1 MVVNRLP
8 YLTLHSHT
16 RSEADRSEWSFTV
29 ASDDGSTQLGVSDIE
44 PEISGERLELLSVIR
59 GLEALDQPSNV
70 TIVTSSR
77 YVTQGLAYGLDEW
90 RRNGWTW
97 QCYGRRA
104 EINNADLW
112 RRLDHLLDFH
122 RVECRYLRVDRP
134 RRAATAVAGPTHQPQ
149 SGVGRWLRSIVHG
162 DGRDRIDGE
171 RRESAQPAPPRRSA
185 SCNGPHWN
193 RASVAASAS

>member
-8 YLTLHSHT
+8 YLTLHAHT
-16 RSEADRSEWSFTV
+16 RSEADRREWSFTV

-44 PEISGERLELLSVIR
+44 PEVTGERLELLSVIR

-70 TIVTSSR
+70 TVVTSSR

-90 RRNGWTW
+90 RRTGWTW
-97 QCYGRRA
+97 QFYGRRE

-112 RRLDHLLDFH
+112 RRLDHLLDYH

-134 RRAATAVAGPTHQPQ
+134 RRTAAVATCSTQQPP
-149 SGVGRWLRSIVHG
+149 SRLKRWLRSVVGG
-162 DGRDRIDGE
+162 DDRDQAYRE
-171 RRESAQPAPPRRSA
+171 RRETVEQASPRRTA

-193 RASVAASAS
+193 RAAMGASTG

>member
-8 YLTLHSHT
+8 YLTLHSHA
-16 RSEADRSEWSFTV
+16 RSGADRSEWSFTV

-70 TIVTSSR
+70 TVVTSSR

-90 RRNGWTW
+90 RRNDWTW
-97 QCYGRRA
+97 QCYGRRE

-134 RRAATAVAGPTHQPQ
+134 RRVTSTAARSAHQPP
-149 SGVGRWLRSIVHG
+149 SRVGRWLRSIVNG
-162 DGRDRIDGE
+162 DGRDQIDGK
-171 RRESAQPAPPRRSA
+171 RRERVESEPRRRLA
-185 SCNGPHWN
+185 SCSGPHWK
-193 RASVAASAS
+193 RAAVGASAG

>member
-29 ASDDGSTQLGVSDIE
+29 AADDGSTQLGVSDVE
-44 PEISGERLELLSVIR
+44 PEVSGERLELLSVIR

-70 TIVTSSR
+70 TVVTSSR
-77 YVTQGLAYGLDEW
+77 YVTQGLGYGLDEW

-97 QCYGRRA
+97 QCYGRRE
-104 EINNADLW
+104 EISNADLW
-112 RRLDHLLDFH
+112 RRLDHLLDYH

-134 RRAATAVAGPTHQPQ
+134 RRIAPAAARSTHQPQ
-149 SGVGRWLRSIVHG
+149 SRVGRWLRSIVNG
-162 DGRDRIDGE
+162 DGDDRSNGE
-171 RRESAQPAPPRRSA
+171 RPEPVEAATTRRTGSPR
-185 SCNGPHWN
+185 GPHWN
-193 RASVAASAS
+193 RAAVGASAG